1 MLDIAFPCSFLHL
14 LLYSLEVAYKTYL
27 FLAKSRAENWSSYE
41 KFPLQILL
49 WASMSLPLPLPFKLS
64 SLLLPVCLSQMSAK
78 PLFSLLAWIQIAVA
92 GREVELGLAV

>member
-14 LLYSLEVAYKTYL
+14 LLDSLEVAYKTYL

-41 KFPLQILL
+41 KFPLQILV
-49 WASMSLPLPLPFKLS
+49 WASMSLPLPFMLS

-78 PLFSLLAWIQIAVA
+78 RLFSLLAWIQIAVQA
-92 GREVELGLAV
+92 GRLNLV